1 MLKNINTFTIH
12 AAIKRFK
19 KCNINTRLAALGS
32 MALLLALLLALFLKP
47 SEKLVLIDMHEA
59 MSKPAVALSQ
69 SQYSQAEQGKIMQL
83 YSRNLKLVLKEYGKK
98 HQKTIIE
105 SRILSDA
112 NHLDITDEIVRL
124 TMEKVKHG

>member
-1 MLKNINTFTIH
+1 MLDHINTHTINTAITRLKNCS
-12 AAIKRFK
+12 IKS
-19 KCNINTRLAALGS
+19 CVCALGV
-32 MALLLALLLALFLKP
+32 MALLLALFLKP
-47 SEKLVLIDMHEA
+47 SEKLALIDMHEA

-83 YSRNLKLVLKEYGKK
+83 YSRNLKLVLKEYGQK

-105 SRILSDA
+105 SRVLSDA
-112 NHLDITDEIVRL
+112 NCLDITDEIVRL